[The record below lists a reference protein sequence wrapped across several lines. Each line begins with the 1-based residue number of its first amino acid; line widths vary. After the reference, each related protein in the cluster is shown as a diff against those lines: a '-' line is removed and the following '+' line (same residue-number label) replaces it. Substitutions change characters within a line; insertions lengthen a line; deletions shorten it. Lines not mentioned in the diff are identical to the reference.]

1 MERIELLKIIKDN
14 WDDFQED
21 FDGYHVISPDYLKK
35 QYGFTDEF
43 LKPYIRNVQ
52 GGEGKHTL
60 FDASGNIVKEI
71 KQSVY
76 SLHLLNALGNL
87 LGNPNWYHYKR
98 ANGFCGRGREA
109 RNWKRVLGIAIGV
122 YKASDEVEA

>member
-14 WDDFQED
+14 WEDFQED
-21 FDGYHVISPDYLKK
+21 FNGYYVIKPDYLKEK
-35 QYGFTDEF
+35 YGFTDEF

-60 FDASGNIVKEI
+60 FDDSGNIVKEI
-71 KQSVY
+71 EQSVW
-76 SLHLLNALGNL
+76 SLHLLNGLGNL
-87 LGNPNWYHYKR
+87 LGNPDWYHFKR

-109 RNWKRVLGIAIGV
+109 RNWKRVIGIAIGV